1 MQCQGWQVK
10 CGADHWYEGSWC
22 SVPRGSVAWLL
33 DQLLSAVFAGDSN
46 PRHKQRMCVCPSQEE
61 KKSQPSLKTK
71 GSPFQLHEC
80 WQQTTSV
87 FCQLKNKWNVWQ
99 RRIWVGKITWYILY
113 MKIEDIF
120 LLNAAVITGNSSIQ
134 TGSIPITRIWSRA
147 ISRTWR
153 RKSHFVFKFIYLW
166 YLPHLDWQ

>member
-10 CGADHWYEGSWC
+10 CVCRPLVWGQLMLCAPWISCLAGGATPLCCFCWRQQPQAQAEDVCVSF
-22 SVPRGSVAWLL
+22 PR
-33 DQLLSAVFAGDSN
+33 
-46 PRHKQRMCVCPSQEE
+46 R

-134 TGSIPITRIWSRA
+134 TGTIPITRIWSRA